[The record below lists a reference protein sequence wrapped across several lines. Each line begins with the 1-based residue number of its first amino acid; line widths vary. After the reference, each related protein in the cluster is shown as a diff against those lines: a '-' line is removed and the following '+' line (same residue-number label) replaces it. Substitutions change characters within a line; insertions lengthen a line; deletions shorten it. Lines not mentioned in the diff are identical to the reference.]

1 MNSNRVHSKLKV
13 ESNSMR
19 MRIMFKKNDRQ
30 NKHLKKCLHHS
41 ALFLSRSLLL
51 STLFLLVVGIRQSHA
66 SIIDSLTEISRSINR
81 NCSRIEPSYDITRA
95 GQTAFRHRIDRCG
108 ERAELEMRRTEI
120 GRTYWYGWSM
130 FVPLDWSDT
139 DPGFDIVNQFAAWPS
154 RPGRRYPCGGV
165 GSKISRRG
173 SNFILDF
180 QRRGDNVDAVC
191 TNYTLARVS
200 EIRGQ
205 WTDFIVHV
213 KWTGNN
219 DGFFR
224 LWMKTGSGDY
234 IQKVN
239 YQGATFWNDEGTGPY
254 FKMGLYKGNSNFS
267 GPAPRIIYTDEY
279 RLGDANSS
287 FGQVAP

>member
-1 MNSNRVHSKLKV
+1 MKTLFNTRDRKSNYQKEWWQHSL
-13 ESNSMR
+13 
-19 MRIMFKKNDRQ
+19 
-30 NKHLKKCLHHS
+30 
-41 ALFLSRSLLL
+41 LFFSRSLLF
-51 STLFLLVVGIRQSHA
+51 STLFLLVIDVRRSHA
-66 SIIDSLTEISRSINR
+66 SIIETLTEITRSINR
-81 NCSRIEPSYDITRA
+81 NCTRIEPSYDIKRA
-95 GQTAFRHRIDRCG
+95 GQTAFRHQIDRCG
-108 ERAELEMRRTEI
+108 ERAEIEMSRTVI

-130 FVPLDWSDT
+130 YVPPDWNDT

-165 GSKISRRG
+165 GSKIAREG
-173 SNFILDF
+173 SNFILDL
-180 QRRGDNVDAVC
+180 QRRGNTTDAQC
-191 TNYTLARVS
+191 TKYTLARVS

-205 WTDFIVHV
+205 WTDFIINV

-224 LWMKTGSGDY
+224 LWMKVGNGSY
-234 IQKVN
+234 IQKIN

-254 FKMGLYKGNSNFS
+254 FKLGLYKGNPNFA

-279 RLGDANSS
+279 RLGDANSN